1 VARIISFTDAR
12 ARLSELLDDV
22 EARHEHVVITRKGL
36 PSAVVVPAEE
46 WRAIG
51 ETLDVLRDEQTLADL
66 RESAKDLKADRLSAT
81 VEATSGGSKLRL
93 TRRAKNQLSALPKT
107 TQDAVLGTLLLIQR
121 EPATIGSGAVG
132 SSSGQLSR
140 PLHDRAP
147 RRDRPRDR
155 PWRRFAKRDLKRG
168 PCTAPSSCD
177 TS

>member
-121 EPATIGSGAVG
+121 EPATIGNRLVALAWPRMAGLWAVRAGSYRVLYTIERRGVIVRAIAHGGA
-132 SSSGQLSR
+132 S
-140 PLHDRAP
+140 
-147 RRDRPRDR
+147 
-155 PWRRFAKRDLKRG
+155 
-168 PCTAPSSCD
+168 PSEI
-177 TS
+177 

>member
-1 VARIISFTDAR
+1 MARIISFTDAR

-81 VEATSGGSKLRL
+81 VEATSGASKLRL

-121 EPATIGSGAVG
+121 EPATIGNRLVALAWPRMAGLWAVRAGSYRVLYTIERRGVIVRAIAHGGA
-132 SSSGQLSR
+132 S
-140 PLHDRAP
+140 
-147 RRDRPRDR
+147 
-155 PWRRFAKRDLKRG
+155 
-168 PCTAPSSCD
+168 PSEI
-177 TS
+177 

>member
-1 VARIISFTDAR
+1 M
-12 ARLSELLDDV
+12 LDDV

-121 EPATIGSGAVG
+121 EPATIGNRLVALAWPRMAGLWAVRAGSYRVLYTIERRGVIVRAIAHGGA
-132 SSSGQLSR
+132 S
-140 PLHDRAP
+140 
-147 RRDRPRDR
+147 
-155 PWRRFAKRDLKRG
+155 
-168 PCTAPSSCD
+168 PSEI
-177 TS
+177 

>member
-1 VARIISFTDAR
+1 MARIISFTDAR

-121 EPATIGSGAVG
+121 EPATIGNRLVALAWPRMAGLWAVRAGSYRVLYTIERRGVIVRAIAHGGA
-132 SSSGQLSR
+132 S
-140 PLHDRAP
+140 
-147 RRDRPRDR
+147 
-155 PWRRFAKRDLKRG
+155 
-168 PCTAPSSCD
+168 PSEI
-177 TS
+177 

>member
-1 VARIISFTDAR
+1 MARIISFTDAR

-46 WRAIG
+46 WQAIG

-121 EPATIGSGAVG
+121 EPATIGNRLVALAWPRMAGLWAVRAGSYRVLYTIERRGVIVRAIAHGGA
-132 SSSGQLSR
+132 S
-140 PLHDRAP
+140 
-147 RRDRPRDR
+147 
-155 PWRRFAKRDLKRG
+155 
-168 PCTAPSSCD
+168 PSEI
-177 TS
+177 